1 MIRVL
6 AVDDHEEILHIVKSK
21 LSKSGYEVETV
32 NDAALVLQKTKEFK
46 PQVILMDIMM
56 PKITGFELCR
66 NIKSDKTLKK
76 IKVIFLTAKDMD
88 FARDKAEEV
97 GGDGFIAKP
106 FSPNELLDYINKLVS
121 NFS

>member
-1 MIRVL
+1 MVRIL

-21 LSKSGYEVETV
+21 LGKSGYDVETLS
-32 NDAALVLQKTKEFK
+32 DAAFVLQKVRVFK
-46 PQVILMDIMM
+46 PQIVLMDIMM

-66 NIKSDKTLKK
+66 EIKSDKKLKG

-106 FSPNELLDYINKLVS
+106 FSPNELLEYINQLVS
-121 NFS
+121 SF